1 MKPRTTG
8 EPTMAEP
15 APRWPEPKR
24 GQTASIPPDLFDAWD
39 TAKHRAAVW
48 ADAAAEYEREI
59 RDLIGPATVILADGK
74 PVLYRR
80 ITRHQNVTW
89 TQDSLVRANRKA
101 ADDEL
106 RRITPR

>member
-1 MKPRTTG
+1 VANP
-8 EPTMAEP
+8 EP
-15 APRWPEPKR
+15 AHREPRWPEPKR
-24 GQTASIPPDLFDAWD
+24 GQTASIPPDLYDAWD
-39 TAKHRAAVW
+39 TAKRRAAVW

-80 ITRHQNVTW
+80 VTRHQNVTW

>member
-1 MKPRTTG
+1 VASP
-8 EPTMAEP
+8 EP
-15 APRWPEPKR
+15 APREPRWPEPVR
-24 GQTASIPPDLFDAWD
+24 GLTASIPPDLYDAWD
-39 TAKHRAAVW
+39 TAKHRAQVW
-48 ADAAAEYEREI
+48 AAAAAEYEREI
-59 RDLIGPATVILADGK
+59 REAIGPATVILADGK

-89 TQDSLVRANRKA
+89 TQDSLIRANRKA